1 MKLLEL
7 HIDGFGKFH
16 DRTISFKDG
25 INIIYGKNE
34 AGKSTLH
41 TFIRGMLFGIE
52 RGRGRA
58 AKNDTYSKFEP
69 WENSGT
75 YEGWLRLEKDGTIY
89 RIERRFRKD
98 NKSLKVINE
107 TRGREEDATP
117 AFMNELLGGLNE
129 TTYNNTISIGQ
140 LKSATED
147 GMVSELRNYIA
158 NMNTTGNISLNIS
171 KASTF
176 LRLQKRALE
185 ANLIPDASR
194 EYTALLAEIRNVEAE
209 ISTPEFENQ
218 LASYQNMRS
227 QVKSIIDNTQ
237 SERDVL
243 EDQIQDAKRILTEY
257 QFLDQSSV
265 DAYSQR
271 ADEYYNNYRNFTEK
285 GNKKSR
291 KVFSVLALLLA
302 LSCIAGAIYLRLT
315 YPSDYIA
322 VVGGLGISAL
332 VFLLIQ
338 TMIRK
343 GIKRDLAKAE
353 ENKNLLLEMFKKH
366 LFRNKAGAYVKS
378 SEDLG
383 DEGSSEVT
391 VSDEAM
397 SAFIKR
403 MAEFTSLCDMVRQ
416 SESASKKLMEDI
428 NSLREKQNN
437 CSEMIEKQQ
446 RTQWELEKKL
456 EHLNNCKM
464 QVTNLKRVLTEN
476 DRIREEITAIELAQE
491 TLTELSSSIRDSFG
505 LYLNKEASDLVGG
518 ITGGIYDSLSIDE
531 NLNVFLNTKR
541 KLVPLEQV
549 SSGTMD
555 QVYLALRLA
564 AAKLLQGDGEPF
576 PLIFDD
582 SFTQY
587 DEERLRTALKW
598 MAEAYDGQMLIFT
611 WSGLLLGLFFLP
623 VARQL
628 PFPATG
634 KSSEELR

>member
-107 TRGREEDATP
+107 TRGREEEATP

-237 SERDVL
+237 SERTIL
-243 EDQIQDAKRILTEY
+243 EDKILDAKKILEEY
-257 QFLDQSSV
+257 QFTDQASV
-265 DAYSQR
+265 DAYSQK
-271 ADEYYNNYRNFTEK
+271 AEEYYNNYRDFDAK
-285 GNKKSR
+285 GKKKSR
-291 KVFSVLALLLA
+291 KVFSVFALLLA
-302 LSCIAGAIYLRLT
+302 IACLAGAVYLRLT
-315 YPSDYIA
+315 YPSDYIT

-464 QVTNLKRVLTEN
+464 QVTNLRRVLTEN

-541 KLVPLEQV
+541 KLVPIEQV

-598 MAEAYDGQMLIFT
+598 MAEAYGGQMLIFT
-611 WSGLLLGLFFLP
+611 CHKRESQILQAHEIDFNY
-623 VARQL
+623 V
-628 PFPATG
+628 
-634 KSSEELR
+634 EI

>member
-16 DRTISFKDG
+16 DRTIAFEDG

-69 WENSGT
+69 WDNSGT

-107 TRGREEDATP
+107 TRGREEEPTK
-117 AFMNELLGGLNE
+117 AFMDELLCGLNE

-140 LKSATED
+140 LKSATEE
-147 GMVSELRNYIA
+147 GMIGELRNYIA
-158 NMNTTGNISLNIS
+158 NMNTTGNISLNIN
-171 KASTF
+171 KASSF
-176 LRLQKRALE
+176 LRVQKRALE

-209 ISTPEFENQ
+209 IAAPEFENQ
-218 LASYQNMRS
+218 LAAYQNMRS
-227 QVKSIIDNTQ
+227 QVKTIIDSTQ
-237 SERDVL
+237 SERNVL
-243 EDQIQDAKRILTEY
+243 EDKIQDAKRILEEN
-257 QFLDQSSV
+257 QFTDHASV
-265 DAYSQR
+265 DSYSR
-271 ADEYYNNYRNFTEK
+271 KAEEYYNNYRDFEEK
-285 GNKKSR
+285 SKKKSR
-291 KVFSVLALLLA
+291 KVFRTIALLLSIA
-302 LSCIAGAIYLRLT
+302 CIAAAVYLRFT
-315 YPSDYIA
+315 YPSDYFH
-322 VVGGLGISAL
+322 VVGGLGAAAL
-332 VFLLIQ
+332 VFLVIQ
-338 TMIRK
+338 ALIRK
-343 GIKRDLAKAE
+343 GIKRDRQSAE
-353 ENKNLLLEMFKKH
+353 ENKALLLEILKKH
-366 LFRNKAGAYVKS
+366 LYRNKAGAYVKS
-378 SEDLG
+378 TDNPAESDIESTSEI
-383 DEGSSEVT
+383 T
-391 VSDEAM
+391 VSDESM

-403 MAEFTSLCDMVRQ
+403 MAEFTSLCDMVKQ
-416 SESASKKLMEDI
+416 SETASRKLMEDI

-456 EHLNNCKM
+456 EHLNNCKT
-464 QVTNLKRVLTEN
+464 QVINLKRVLAEN

-518 ITGGIYDSLSIDE
+518 ITGGIYDSMSIDE

-541 KLVPLEQV
+541 KLVPIENV

-555 QVYLALRLA
+555 QIYLALRLA

-587 DEERLRTALKW
+587 DEDRLRTALKW
-598 MAEAYDGQMLIFT
+598 MAEAYGGQMLIFT
-611 WSGLLLGLFFLP
+611 CHKRES
-623 VARQL
+623 QI
-628 PFPATG
+628 
-634 KSSEELR
+634 LRTHQIDFNYIEI